1 MKFVYGASFSR
12 SLKKLHPNQKEAL
25 DRALLAL
32 TKNTAAGEEK
42 RGDLVG
48 IYVMKFRANQV
59 QWLLA
64 YRIVSKKEIALL
76 VVGPH
81 ENFYR
86 NLKTSL

>member
-12 SLKKLHPNQKEAL
+12 SLKKLHSNQKEAL
-25 DRALLAL
+25 DKALLTLA
-32 TKNTAAGEEK
+32 KNSASGEEK

-48 IYVMKFRANQV
+48 IYVLKSRANQV
-59 QWLLA
+59 EWLLA
-64 YRIVSKKEIALL
+64 YRIISKKEIVLL

-86 NLKTSL
+86 DLKTSL